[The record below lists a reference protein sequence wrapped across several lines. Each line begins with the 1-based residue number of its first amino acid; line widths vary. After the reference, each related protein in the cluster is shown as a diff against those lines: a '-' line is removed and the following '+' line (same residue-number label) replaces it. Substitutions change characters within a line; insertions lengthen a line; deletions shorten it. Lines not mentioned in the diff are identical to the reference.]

1 MNMFFSSLENLEIPS
16 CIFADRNQHAICIK
30 KKKKPKHN
38 PNKYGHDNLGGKY
51 LARPKGEL

>member
-1 MNMFFSSLENLEIPS
+1 MLFVL
-16 CIFADRNQHAICIK
+16 K